1 VQIFY
6 WETVMMKLGFTLS
19 SEECGPRDLL
29 PLKVE
34 LALPSELKAAANLVT
49 EEHIEESVV
58 CGTDLQA
65 HLKEIESYARA
76 GFDHIYV
83 HQVGPQQEE
92 CIRFYEREILPSLK
106 KIAA

>member
-1 VQIFY
+1 
-6 WETVMMKLGFTLS
+6 MMKLGFTLS

>member
-1 VQIFY
+1 MIIP
-6 WETVMMKLGFTLS
+6 G
-19 SEECGPRDLL
+19 

-34 LALPSELKAAANLVT
+34 LALPSHLKSVANLLT
-49 EEHIEESVV
+49 EEHIEKSIV
-58 CGTDLQA
+58 CGPDPQT
-65 HLKEIESYARA
+65 HLEEIENYARA

-92 CIRFYEREILPSLK
+92 CIRFYEREILPALN